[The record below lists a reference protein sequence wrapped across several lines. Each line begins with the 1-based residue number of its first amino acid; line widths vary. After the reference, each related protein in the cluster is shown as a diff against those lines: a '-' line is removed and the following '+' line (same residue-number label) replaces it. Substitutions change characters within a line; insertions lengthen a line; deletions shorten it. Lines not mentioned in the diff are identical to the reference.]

1 MLRIGDFVQHK
12 QTDLTGVVIG
22 YGHQIIDDIYLPTL
36 VVHLDRSSVFSRK
49 GIMEDLSSEWLPVEA
64 KMFVHAA
71 SS

>member
-36 VVHLDRSSVFSRK
+36 VVHLDRSQSFNRK
-49 GIMEDLSSEWLPVEA
+49 GMMEDLSSEWLQVGTR
-64 KMFVHAA
+64 MHTHAA
-71 SS
+71 